1 MWIKKFV
8 LGGAALPGGLRRAVK
23 RARGD
28 KGGATTF
35 TVPTHFAVLAAVLSS
50 GFIVGLA
57 VGLTEKGSRDSP
69 RGWAAGTAAG
79 SAVAAST
86 LALAALECGIR
97 FIGGASLSAPF
108 SVAGCVVGSV
118 FGVCVCGLNAQH
130 HFVLHAFTGGLT
142 WAIATAVAVGL
153 EAGLRPYFG
162 VPTSAAGA
170 IAGCLAGWFT
180 GWRAFSAQFYS
191 KSSPGVES
199 KHPKRWLISAQERMP
214 KRAQKDVSAHGLSLI
229 HI

>member
-35 TVPTHFAVLAAVLSS
+35 TVPTPFAVLAAVLSS
-50 GFIVGLA
+50 GFVVGLA

-153 EAGLRPYFG
+153 EADRYGRGYRPRQPSRKGVKNKMMLR
-162 VPTSAAGA
+162 
-170 IAGCLAGWFT
+170 I
-180 GWRAFSAQFYS
+180 
-191 KSSPGVES
+191 
-199 KHPKRWLISAQERMP
+199 
-214 KRAQKDVSAHGLSLI
+214 
-229 HI
+229 

>member
-23 RARGD
+23 RARRA
-28 KGGATTF
+28 KGGAT
-35 TVPTHFAVLAAVLSS
+35 PFAVLAAVLSS

-153 EAGLRPYFG
+153 EAGLRP
-162 VPTSAAGA
+162 
-170 IAGCLAGWFT
+170 
-180 GWRAFSAQFYS
+180 
-191 KSSPGVES
+191 
-199 KHPKRWLISAQERMP
+199 
-214 KRAQKDVSAHGLSLI
+214 
-229 HI
+229 

>member
-118 FGVCVCGLNAQH
+118 LGVCVCGLNAQH

-180 GWRAFSAQFYS
+180 GWRAFSAQF
-191 KSSPGVES
+191 
-199 KHPKRWLISAQERMP
+199 
-214 KRAQKDVSAHGLSLI
+214 
-229 HI
+229 